1 MNKSEFV
8 EAIASGMGGTKVDAS
23 RFLEIFQMTITDAL
37 KKGDQIMI
45 PGFGSFSVVMRAART
60 GVNPK
65 NGQKLQIKATRV
77 PKFKAGKSLKEAVQ
91 D

>member
-8 EAIASGMGGTKVDAS
+8 EAIATGMGGTKVDAS
-23 RFLEIFQMTITDAL
+23 RFLEIFQLTVTKAL
-37 KKGDQIMI
+37 RSGNHIMI
-45 PGFGSFSVVMRAART
+45 PGFGSFTVAQRAART

-65 NGQKLQIKATRV
+65 NGQKLHIKATKV

-91 D
+91 A

>member
-8 EAIASGMGGTKVDAS
+8 EAIATGMGGTKVDAS
-23 RFLEIFQMTITDAL
+23 RFVEVFQMTVTKTLQDGNQL
-37 KKGDQIMI
+37 ML
-45 PGFGSFSVVMRAART
+45 PGFGSWSVVDRAART

-65 NGQKLQIKATRV
+65 NGEKLEIKATKV

-91 D
+91 A